1 MALPRFLTR
10 LGTAALLAT
19 TTAFGAHALD
29 LTNMSDAERAAF
41 GAEIRAYLLENPEV
55 LMEAVDVYNQRQQAA
70 QEAGEA
76 DLIAAHAADLYE
88 AEGDLVYGNPDAD
101 LIFVEF
107 SDYRCGYCKKAY
119 PDVKALLEKDG
130 NIKLIV
136 KEFPILGEESV
147 LAARFAL
154 AVRAVSGEEAYH
166 AIHDA
171 LMTARSNVTEGS
183 LKRMVN
189 DLDQDVD
196 VDAVMAALDSDE
208 VNTILGRN
216 QQLGQIF
223 QISGTPTFVMGGQLV
238 RGYVPFDA
246 MTEIVAELRD
256 KG

>member
-10 LGTAALLAT
+10 LTTAALLTAS
-19 TTAFGAHALD
+19 TAFGAHALD
-29 LTNMSDAERAAF
+29 LSDMSSAERAAF
-41 GAEIRAYLLENPEV
+41 GAEVRAYLMENPEV
-55 LMEAVDVYNQRQQAA
+55 LMDAVDVYNQRQQAA

-76 DLIAAHAADLYE
+76 GLIAAHAADLFE

-101 LIFVEF
+101 LVFVEF

-136 KEFPILGEESV
+136 KEYPILGEESV

-154 AVRAVSGEEAYH
+154 AVRSVGGVEAYD

-171 LMTARSNVTEGS
+171 LMTTRGNVTEGS
-183 LKRMVN
+183 LKRMAK
-189 DLDQDVD
+189 DLGLDG
-196 VDAVMAALDSDE
+196 DAVMAATDSDA
-208 VNTILGRN
+208 VNEILGRN

-223 QISGTPTFVMGGQLV
+223 QISGTPTFVMGEQLI

-246 MTEIVAELRD
+246 MNEIVAELRQNR
-256 KG
+256 